1 MYSVVCTVYTVLFKE
16 AKLQYA
22 VYGLL
27 KVVNVITNATYLDQV
42 NLLEREFLCF
52 GGDQEWLEG
61 LKNAPKKLQNLATV
75 NNILCHKPW
84 AITSQHM
91 QVRLR

>member
-1 MYSVVCTVYTVLFKE
+1 MFP
-16 AKLQYA
+16 
-22 VYGLL
+22 
-27 KVVNVITNATYLDQV
+27 QV
-42 NLLEREFLCF
+42 NLFEREFLCF

-84 AITSQHM
+84 ALTSQHM
-91 QVRLR
+91 QVRLSRPQHSQQWSKKKAAIVAHVQTK